1 MIEINYKSELMFYAH
16 IKEKNHE
23 QKNGKIRK
31 KKYKMNEFM
40 TQKRYVNEILSIVKD
55 KKKEIEQAERQFLFQ
70 ENNDGLHDTR
80 SDENIARFRKVQ
92 MKLEFI
98 KN

>member
-1 MIEINYKSELMFYAH
+1 MFYAH
-16 IKEKNHE
+16 IKEKDHE

-40 TQKRYVNEILSIVKD
+40 TQERYANEILPIVKD
-55 KKKEIEQAERQFLFQ
+55 RKKEVEQAERQFLFQ
-70 ENNDGLHDTR
+70 EDNDGSHGTR

-92 MKLEFI
+92 MELKFI
-98 KN
+98 EN